1 MRESLLEAQA
11 HQQEQDMNAG
21 RRSTSHTSA
30 ESECTV
36 AKKLKLAQASE
47 TVGSG
52 SGSSSEGAVL
62 PLQAGWL
69 AKRCMAPTIL
79 SCAAASE
86 LAQQV
91 HDALKDAVAAAPL
104 HLTHSRA
111 RARKAAVRARSTL
124 DAIEPLTLDW
134 IVSRLLAV
142 DDKTLE
148 ITKRVQRACE
158 LVSSDMIG
166 VHGRVGIFEKG
177 AETPSHMHQ
186 QLVVNLLVKGR
197 KLWHIAPP
205 GKYTLDE
212 FYRMAVPIYQDA
224 GSVIVIPPYC
234 GARSHAAFHAVSSV
248 HAY

>member
-1 MRESLLEAQA
+1 METLTFLGSALPFLGSALTFLGST
-11 HQQEQDMNAG
+11 MLG
-21 RRSTSHTSA
+21 RTVRSPGGGVVKRSA

-111 RARKAAVRARSTL
+111 RARKAAVRARSR
-124 DAIEPLTLDW
+124 
-134 IVSRLLAV
+134 VGSRLLDQTRLAGGCPQ
-142 DDKTLE
+142 TQCGWPRE
-148 ITKRVQRACE
+148 YQA
-158 LVSSDMIG
+158 G
-166 VHGRVGIFEKG
+166 
-177 AETPSHMHQ
+177 PSC
-186 QLVVNLLVKGR
+186 LSAASR
-197 KLWHIAPP
+197 S
-205 GKYTLDE
+205 
-212 FYRMAVPIYQDA
+212 F
-224 GSVIVIPPYC
+224 
-234 GARSHAAFHAVSSV
+234 AR
-248 HAY
+248 